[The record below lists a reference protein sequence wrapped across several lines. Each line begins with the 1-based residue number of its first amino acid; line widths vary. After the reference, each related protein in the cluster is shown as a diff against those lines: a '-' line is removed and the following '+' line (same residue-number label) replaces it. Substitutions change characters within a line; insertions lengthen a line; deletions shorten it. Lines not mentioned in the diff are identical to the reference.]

1 MKISPAA
8 GLVIGATL
16 LAALPALADTCMTG
30 CNIRSKTP
38 SASQKGQFDYTL
50 SCIRDT
56 NGNELI
62 AKVTAATDAL
72 AKALAL
78 EAVLIAPKLARPAAR
93 PAQLRRIDVLHVHIG
108 TGPRR
113 AGLAQ

>member
-1 MKISPAA
+1 LKISHAA
-8 GLVIGATL
+8 GLAIGAIL

-30 CNIRSKTP
+30 CNIQTKKPSDSK
-38 SASQKGQFDYTL
+38 KGEFDYTL

-56 NGNELI
+56 SGNELI

-78 EAVLIAPKLARPAAR
+78 K
-93 PAQLRRIDVLHVHIG
+93 QC
-108 TGPRR
+108 
-113 AGLAQ
+113 